1 MKKLLIIIF
10 CLFITGCNNYRELN
24 NIAVVSALGID
35 YRDNKYEVSALI
47 KDNTKD
53 GKDKSSIYSYDGKSL
68 DEAIQKVGL
77 LTSKTLYFID
87 LNVLVLTENAT
98 YKLQSIMDYLSRENN
113 VGINFYILCDN
124 HFKESFKMMQD
135 KDNVYGDYVKGILQ
149 NNYNNVVRIKYT
161 PFLQKFLSPYYDV
174 ILPVG
179 HVSNNDYLI
188 DKAIIFS
195 DKKDVT
201 TINFDNIQIYNI
213 LNNSNM
219 TYLFNSTID
228 SKNFIFKAMK
238 VKSKINYQNNRF
250 IIEINASGIL
260 DEMEDINL
268 DDKETVQRITNIT
281 KEKITNETNKFI
293 NTLTT
298 NDSDI
303 FGFKKIY
310 YNKKRTK
317 PHNIKNINYEVKV
330 KVSLNRK
337 GLIFYSLGGEYEKDK

>member
-35 YRDNKYEVSALI
+35 YRDNKYEVSVLI

-68 DEAIQKVGL
+68 DEALQKVGL
-77 LTSKTLYFID
+77 LASKTLYFID

-124 HFKESFKMMQD
+124 NFKESFKLMQD

-149 NNYNNVVRIKYT
+149 DNYNNVVRIKYT

-179 HVSNNDYLI
+179 YVSNNDYLI
-188 DKAIIFS
+188 DKDIIFS
-195 DKKDVT
+195 DKKAVT
-201 TINFDNIQIYNI
+201 TLDFDNIQIYNI

-219 TYLFNSTID
+219 TYLFNSSID
-228 SKNFIFKAMK
+228 NKNFTFKAMK
-238 VKSKINYQNNRF
+238 VKSKINYQNNKF
-250 IIEINASGIL
+250 TIEINASGIL
-260 DEMEDINL
+260 DEMEDIN
-268 DDKETVQRITNIT
+268 IA
-281 KEKITNETNKFI
+281 KEKITNETKKFI
-293 NTLTT
+293 NTLIT
-298 NDSDI
+298 NNSDI
-303 FGFKKIY
+303 FGLKKVY
-310 YNKKRTK
+310 YNKNRTK
-317 PHNIKNINYEVKV
+317 PHNIKNINYEVNV